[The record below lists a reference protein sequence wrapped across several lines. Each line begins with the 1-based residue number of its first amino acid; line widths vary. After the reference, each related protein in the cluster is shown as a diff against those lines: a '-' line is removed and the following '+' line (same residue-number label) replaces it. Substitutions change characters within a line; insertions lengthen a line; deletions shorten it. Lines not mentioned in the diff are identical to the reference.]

1 MRMFPKVGRG
11 AGRFHARLDTTM
23 FERAT
28 YADLLRGVQMGRYAG
43 LYTVNEG
50 RKLLGEQ
57 PYTLQQAESTDPG
70 DKLWMPVN
78 MAYVSSD
85 VTGTS
90 VDGGKGEGQGGN
102 DQDGGDGGGKPASP
116 TTQGGQRSDR
126 EIKHYLR
133 LYKRPFRGALGR
145 LSNKRKV
152 NLEDYQKALGE
163 ILNPIA
169 SILSCSGESP
179 DAMLDDAHSGFV
191 ADYIAGFYQ
200 RVKLNGNIDELAE
213 DELRKAIQAIRE
225 HCQPNLSELDEPEPT
240 EARAKAE
247 VIELTIKPN

>member
-57 PYTLQQAESTDPG
+57 PYTLQQAKSTDPG

-90 VDGGKGEGQGGN
+90 VDGRQAEGQGGN
-102 DQDGGDGGGKPASP
+102 DQDGGDGGGRPASP
-116 TTQGGQRSDR
+116 TTQGGQR
-126 EIKHYLR
+126 EIQHYYRVIKPTFRDAFRR
-133 LYKRPFRGALGR
+133 LCARRR
-145 LSNKRKV
+145 V
-152 NLEDYQKALGE
+152 DQKDFQDV
-163 ILNPIA
+163 LNPVFIQIA
-169 SILSCSGESP
+169 SSFSFSP
-179 DAMLDDAHSGFV
+179 DSEDLFWLAPPAQS
-191 ADYIAGFYQ
+191 ARDY
-200 RVKLNGNIDELAE
+200 
-213 DELRKAIQAIRE
+213 
-225 HCQPNLSELDEPEPT
+225 
-240 EARAKAE
+240 
-247 VIELTIKPN
+247 

>member
-57 PYTLQQAESTDPG
+57 PYTLQQAKSTDPG

-78 MAYVSSD
+78 MAYVSLD

-116 TTQGGQRSDR
+116 TTQGGQRKDR
-126 EIKHYLR
+126 EIQHYYR
-133 LYKRPFRGALGR
+133 LFYPTFRDAFGR
-145 LSNKRKV
+145 ISARKKV
-152 NLEDYQKALGE
+152 
-163 ILNPIA
+163 
-169 SILSCSGESP
+169 
-179 DAMLDDAHSGFV
+179 
-191 ADYIAGFYQ
+191 
-200 RVKLNGNIDELAE
+200 DEG
-213 DELRKAIQAIRE
+213 D
-225 HCQPNLSELDEPEPT
+225 
-240 EARAKAE
+240 
-247 VIELTIKPN
+247 